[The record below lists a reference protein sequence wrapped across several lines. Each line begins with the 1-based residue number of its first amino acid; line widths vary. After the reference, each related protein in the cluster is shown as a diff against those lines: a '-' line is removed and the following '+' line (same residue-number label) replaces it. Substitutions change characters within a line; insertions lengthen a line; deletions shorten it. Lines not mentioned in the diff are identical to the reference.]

1 MFYNS
6 VCQYQLRMYE
16 RALEELETLTL
27 RYPDSRYYFEAKLW
41 ISKCYF
47 EMGKKT
53 IAYDLLEQ
61 FLENSGN
68 RAYFSDAYSL
78 MGYLAL
84 QEEDSARA
92 LNAFLQSADKASDKN
107 TRCNMYLEAVDILLN
122 QGQYEQALTYTNRAG
137 RNIRFEEQ
145 RARVDLAY
153 IRAYREQGEFDKAK
167 EYIREALND
176 ARIAT
181 YWGDVIYEQAN
192 LLFDRGKAKTA
203 VNKLRTIVEDPDN
216 TYRGNRDSDAWA
228 KAAFRL
234 GEYYVFDRSD
244 LDSAEY
250 YFKRAQTKRR
260 QSEEGSR
267 ATDYMLTLTEIE
279 KIRSNIEGLEKAQPQ
294 LADSAWVY
302 YETLRDS
309 AEAEEIQREHL
320 LADTVSADSST
331 ADSLTRLA
339 ETEYSR
345 FETMLGQYVDRSV
358 DYTESLFNLGGVF
371 LFDLHM
377 PDTALHIYRR
387 ISGEFYY
394 TPAVPKALYSQ
405 AYVWEYELDRPG
417 RADSLRGEITR
428 RFPASPI
435 SDHIMDR
442 VPQDSLRYYE
452 NQQRIY
458 GIERDYVDKGDHTGA
473 LNAYKQL
480 LAHPDIDKKSHAM
493 IAYKIAWLYDHELSR
508 TQDTKDSTL
517 LYYRLVEK
525 ALPGTPLGRRS
536 ARRIAA
542 IETYISDYL
551 AYMEG
556 DSLDVAGTDSTMAP
570 GMEDMEAADGEE
582 RAPHPIRR
590 LLESPG
596 RSRPERL

>member
-1 MFYNS
+1 MIRSKAKILLVLLAACTFLWAQDNFISRIWHDLNAYFNTYYNAKVYFRESQELYEAEEDKQNLSVNTRNALNKAARQAQVVMTKFPQSSFVDDAMFYNS

-61 FLENSGN
+61 FLETSGN
-68 RAYFSDAYSL
+68 RAWFSDAYSL

-84 QEEDSARA
+84 QEGDSARA

-107 TRCNMYLEAVDILLN
+107 TRCNMYLEAVDILLE

-153 IRAYREQGEFDKAK
+153 IRAYREQGEFDKAN
-167 EYIREALND
+167 EYIREARSD

-203 VNKLRTIVEDPDN
+203 VSKLRTIVEDPDN
-216 TYRGNRDSDAWA
+216 AYRGNRDSDAWA

-234 GEYYVFDRSD
+234 GEFYVFEKSD

-279 KIRSNIEGLEKAQPQ
+279 KIRSNIDGLEKAQPQ

-309 AEAEEIQREHL
+309 AEAEEIQREYL

-331 ADSLTRLA
+331 VDSLYPRT
-339 ETEYSR
+339 
-345 FETMLGQYVDRSV
+345 
-358 DYTESLFNLGGVF
+358 
-371 LFDLHM
+371 
-377 PDTALHIYRR
+377 
-387 ISGEFYY
+387 
-394 TPAVPKALYSQ
+394 AVP
-405 AYVWEYELDRPG
+405 G
-417 RADSLRGEITR
+417 TR
-428 RFPASPI
+428 
-435 SDHIMDR
+435 
-442 VPQDSLRYYE
+442 
-452 NQQRIY
+452 
-458 GIERDYVDKGDHTGA
+458 
-473 LNAYKQL
+473 
-480 LAHPDIDKKSHAM
+480 
-493 IAYKIAWLYDHELSR
+493 
-508 TQDTKDSTL
+508 
-517 LYYRLVEK
+517 
-525 ALPGTPLGRRS
+525 
-536 ARRIAA
+536 
-542 IETYISDYL
+542 
-551 AYMEG
+551 
-556 DSLDVAGTDSTMAP
+556 
-570 GMEDMEAADGEE
+570 
-582 RAPHPIRR
+582 
-590 LLESPG
+590 
-596 RSRPERL
+596 